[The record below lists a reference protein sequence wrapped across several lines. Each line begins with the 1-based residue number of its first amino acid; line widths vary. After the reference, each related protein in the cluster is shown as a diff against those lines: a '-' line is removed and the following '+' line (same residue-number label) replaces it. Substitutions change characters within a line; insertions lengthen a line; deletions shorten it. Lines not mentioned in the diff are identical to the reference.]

1 MRARDLFGVAVRCF
15 GIWNMTQAAYWA
27 FYAAMKFN
35 PTFGNPKIPQEEDM
49 AIAMFYF
56 ALGLVLLILAD
67 PIVRAVYGAQIP
79 SAMRTSEQDSGEPPA

>member
-1 MRARDLFGVAVRCF
+1 
-15 GIWNMTQAAYWA
+15 MTQAAYWA

-35 PTFGNPKIPQEEDM
+35 PSFGNPKIPQEEDI
-49 AIAMFYF
+49 AIAMFYL

-79 SAMRTSEQDSGEPPA
+79 SIPNTDVFDQKSS